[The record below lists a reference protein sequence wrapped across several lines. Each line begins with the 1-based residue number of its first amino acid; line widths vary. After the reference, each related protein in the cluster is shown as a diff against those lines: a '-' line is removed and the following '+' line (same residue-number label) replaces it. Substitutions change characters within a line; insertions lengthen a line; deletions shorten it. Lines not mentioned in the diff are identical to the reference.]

1 MEKRVRLTSRSRIAN
16 DPQDM
21 QGLRQ
26 DCGKKTRYN
35 KYDNFDVEK
44 NDVGG
49 LGNKDTDGSKLYE
62 QDQKLRDEM
71 NVTKL
76 RQAKLWERS
85 KLATKLAVYCLGE
98 KAPQAMIKAQ
108 AADFLSLGNDKLAK
122 AVSRYAKTAYL
133 YADEQEQIEEVKEEV
148 EEAKE
153 EVKEEVEE
161 VKEEVA
167 EACEEEVTEA
177 VQEEVAEACE
187 EEVTEAV
194 QEEVAEACEEE
205 VTEAEQEEEFVTGS
219 EEEAE
224 EDKDEAISDE
234 VLASLFAGKG
244 NAIVAKKSEAKSTGK
259 VGVQKF
265 NQPQRTASS
274 KISLDNLWAGAP
286 DLSDIF

>member
-153 EVKEEVEE
+153 EVKEEVKEEAPRTEATEE
-161 VKEEVA
+161 VKEEA
-167 EACEEEVTEA
+167 P
-177 VQEEVAEACE
+177 
-187 EEVTEAV
+187 
-194 QEEVAEACEEE
+194 
-205 VTEAEQEEEFVTGS
+205 
-219 EEEAE
+219 
-224 EDKDEAISDE
+224 
-234 VLASLFAGKG
+234 
-244 NAIVAKKSEAKSTGK
+244 AKKTTRKKKAE
-259 VGVQKF
+259 
-265 NQPQRTASS
+265 
-274 KISLDNLWAGAP
+274 
-286 DLSDIF
+286 